1 MRGGSRGNPAES
13 WIQAFPA
20 FAAALGD
27 NPQRQAQ
34 RERALAAFGELGLP
48 STRLE
53 AWRSTNLGTLE
64 KRMPPAPTGHAPE
77 AGLLEKAKTQIA
89 LEADRVGEASLRAV
103 FIDGHFCS
111 SLSSLPE
118 DESAIRVLSI
128 RPESPTPVAFPQG
141 YGELAPAKRDAF
153 SALNEAF
160 TPGIE
165 VLEFGEGCE
174 IDLPVHLVFLSS
186 GDGRL
191 NCPRLHVTGKKQSR
205 ATLILDFL
213 SVPDGENLVSSVTEI
228 FLEERAHLDCVV
240 AERES
245 DRTVHIANLQARQG
259 RESGLRIHTLTLG
272 GALVRNE
279 LGVELADLGAEL
291 DLNGLYVGSGDQHQD
306 NHTRVDH
313 ATPRTTS
320 RELYKGILADNARGV
335 FRGLIHVRP
344 DAQKI
349 DSTQSNMNLLLSPGA
364 RVDTRP
370 QLEIYADDVKCSHG
384 STIGKLDEEALFYLR
399 SRGLSPSEARAMLTR
414 GFVAEICDALP
425 LEPLRT
431 AITELVL
438 EKLSAC
444 VHPGGEGVA

>member
-1 MRGGSRGNPAES
+1 MKRGSRGNPAEA

-20 FAAALGD
+20 FAATLGD
-27 NPQRQAQ
+27 SPERQAQ

-53 AWRSTNLGTLE
+53 AWRSTNLRTLE
-64 KRMPPAPTGHAPE
+64 KRMPPAPTGHPPE
-77 AGLLEKAKTQIA
+77 AALLERAKTQIA
-89 LEADRVGEASLRAV
+89 LEADRVGKASLRAV
-103 FIDGHFCS
+103 FIDGHFCP
-111 SLSSLPE
+111 SLSTLPE
-118 DESAIRVLSI
+118 GESGVRLLSI
-128 RPESPTPVAFPQG
+128 RPESATPVSFPEG
-141 YGELAPAKRDAF
+141 YGELASAKLDAF

-174 IDLPVHLVFLSS
+174 LDLPVHLIFLSS

-191 NCPRLHVTGKKQSR
+191 NCPRLHITGKKQSR

-228 FLEERAHLDCVV
+228 FLEERARLDCVV
-240 AERES
+240 VERES
-245 DRTVHIANLQARQG
+245 DRTVHIANLQTRQG
-259 RESGLRIHTLTLG
+259 RDSELLIHTLTLG

-279 LGVELADLGAEL
+279 LGAELADLGAEL
-291 DLNGLYVGSGDQHQD
+291 DLKGLYVGLGDQHLD

-320 RELYKGILADNARGV
+320 REIYKGILAENARGV

-384 STIGKLDEEALFYLR
+384 STVGKLDEEALFYLR
-399 SRGLSPSEARAMLTR
+399 SRGLSRTQARALLTR
-414 GFVAEICDALP
+414 GFVAEICEACPWSPCAL
-425 LEPLRT
+425 L
-431 AITELVL
+431 
-438 EKLSAC
+438 
-444 VHPGGEGVA
+444 